1 MDTTVGGA
9 KSEETVLRGQRSFS
23 QHMSAVSEKMSTEPL
38 SAVGVLSSHSEAPD
52 DYYVVAQTT
61 DGSDADLWKDGL
73 FKSKVTR
80 YLCFSRKPL
89 VFYSWFIII
98 GNPSFITELTQGPD
112 VVVDVKLT
120 DMKDALPKG
129 FVAVHETM
137 DTKEPAMRKR
147 RLCVKISPRAAA
159 QTAVFD
165 IQIVAKST
173 FHLLHY
179 TCMGEINKMGIW
191 YRMGELPHLQSSQ
204 GRFGRVQNDVPSD
217 IERTTSGSP
226 ECEHQRSGSYTLTD
240 AASQFNGHYD
250 QIPGRDRGG
259 ISLQLQHR
267 AKHCC
272 ITFL

>member
-1 MDTTVGGA
+1 
-9 KSEETVLRGQRSFS
+9 
-23 QHMSAVSEKMSTEPL
+23 MSAVSEKMSTEPL

-80 YLCFSRKPL
+80 YLCFSRKP
-89 VFYSWFIII
+89 
-98 GNPSFITELTQGPD
+98 GPD

-120 DMKDALPKG
+120 DIKEALPEG

-165 IQIVAKST
+165 IQIVAGSK

-179 TCMGEINKMGIW
+179 TCMGEINKLGIW
-191 YRMGELPHLQSSQ
+191 YRMGEVPHLQSSQ
-204 GRFGRVQNDVPSD
+204 ERFGRVKNDVPSD
-217 IERTTSGSP
+217 IERTISARP
-226 ECEHQRSGSYTLTD
+226 ECEDHSSGSYTLTAMD
-240 AASQFNGHYD
+240 DVPFEITQRFYDSPKEMQQVNLMGITIKSLAEIEEEFHYNFSTERS
-250 QIPGRDRGG
+250 IV
-259 ISLQLQHR
+259 
-267 AKHCC
+267 A
-272 ITFL
+272 

>member
-80 YLCFSRKPL
+80 YLCFSRKP
-89 VFYSWFIII
+89 
-98 GNPSFITELTQGPD
+98 GPD

-226 ECEHQRSGSYTLTD
+226 ECEHQRSGSYTLTAMD
-240 AASQFNGHYD
+240 DVPFEITPRFYDTPKEMQQVNLMGITIKSLAEIEEEFHYNFSTERS
-250 QIPGRDRGG
+250 IV
-259 ISLQLQHR
+259 
-267 AKHCC
+267 A
-272 ITFL
+272 